1 MPLSCVREHH
11 GVWRTGWR
19 PAPYRVVEVNNAMVH
34 RIRRLWAIAV
44 MAAVVVLAV
53 ACNNG
58 GGSSG
63 Y

>member
-1 MPLSCVREHH
+1 MDRS
-11 GVWRTGWR
+11 RTWLALR
-19 PAPYRVVEVNNAMVH
+19 PALVGT
-34 RIRRLWAIAV
+34 AV
-44 MAAVVVLAV
+44 ALVALIVA

>member
-1 MPLSCVREHH
+1 
-11 GVWRTGWR
+11 
-19 PAPYRVVEVNNAMVH
+19 VEVNNAMVH
-34 RIRRLWAIAV
+34 RIRRLGAFAIT
-44 MAAVVVLAV
+44 AAVIVLVA

>member
-1 MPLSCVREHH
+1 
-11 GVWRTGWR
+11 
-19 PAPYRVVEVNNAMVH
+19 VENRLAARAVPRRGGDNAMVH